1 MSEKE
6 QAEWE
11 EAFEIETTGEET
23 DIPDEEIAKR
33 IRKHLVQAHINNYE
47 ARAEEWREIGHTETM
62 EASR

>member
-23 DIPDEEIAKR
+23 DIPDEELAK
-33 IRKHLVQAHINNYE
+33 IKKWIIDNYLNNYE
-47 ARAEEWREIGHTETM
+47 ARQEEWREIGHTETM